1 MNEYILALLKCKNIG
16 NVKVLNYIL
25 KNKKDINSIK
35 KNLNDILSEN
45 DLDNFENYLEDAK
58 NEIIKNKNNGINI
71 ISMFDN
77 NYPRKLTDIKDPIL
91 YLYYKGNISLINN
104 NSVAIIGSRKI
115 DETDENITKE
125 VSDKISKNGI
135 TVISGLAIGIDTY
148 AHTASYN
155 NLGKTIAVMPCGLN
169 NIVPKANERL
179 AEEIVNNGGLLISE
193 YSYNVNATQYTFVK
207 RDRIQ
212 AALADAVLVIK
223 ADEKSGTM
231 HAVKEAQNENKYVS
245 QYITNNNKYIYNT
258 FDNTE
263 ENITSIIK
271 RIKEKHEQEIN
282 QKNYEQE
289 SLF

>member
-1 MNEYILALLKCKNIG
+1 MKIEEIKIESKLYPEQLRNIYNPPKKLYFLGKHKELLKQNGIAIVGSRKATEYG
-16 NVKVLNYIL
+16 KKVAM
-25 KNKKDINSIK
+25 K
-35 KNLNDILSEN
+35 LSEE
-45 DLDNFENYLEDAK
+45 LSKY
-58 NEIIKNKNNGINI
+58 GINI
-71 ISMFDN
+71 IS
-77 NYPRKLTDIKDPIL
+77 
-91 YLYYKGNISLINN
+91 
-104 NSVAIIGSRKI
+104 
-115 DETDENITKE
+115 
-125 VSDKISKNGI
+125 
-135 TVISGLAIGIDTY
+135 GLALGIDTY

-169 NIVPKANERL
+169 NVVPKANERL

-193 YSYNVNATQYTFVK
+193 YSYNANATQYTFVK

-212 AALADAVLVIK
+212 AALTDAVLVIK

-231 HAVKEAQNENKYVS
+231 HAVKEAQNVNKYVS

-282 QKNYEQE
+282 KKNYEQE